1 MQNRVEFRV
10 WGRYALFTDPLTKIG
25 GEKYSYQIPTYEA
38 LKGIL
43 SSVYWK
49 PTIIWIID
57 KVRVI
62 NRIKTQTRSAKPLSY
77 SGIYPSARDLSKIK
91 EVPFNDLSI
100 YTYLA
105 DVEYQVQAHFEW
117 NINREDLTQDRNE
130 NKHYFVAKRMI
141 ERGGRR
147 DIFLGTRECQGYI
160 EECRFNEGAGEYDG
174 YGELAFGL
182 MFHGF
187 DYPDEV
193 KKDNFYARFWRP
205 KMIDGVVE
213 FVRPDDPSVLRK
225 FVRSMKASPPAT
237 IGLLEDGLL
246 EDNKEGGGVR

>member
-1 MQNRVEFRV
+1 MDNIVEFKV

-25 GEKYSYQIPTYEA
+25 GEKCSYQIPTYEA
-38 LKGIL
+38 LKGII

-57 KVRVI
+57 KVRVM
-62 NRIKTQTRSAKPLSY
+62 NRIKTQTRSAKP
-77 SGIYPSARDLSKIK
+77 IK
-91 EVPFNDLSI
+91 YGGGNDLAI

-117 NINREDLTQDRNE
+117 NLHREDMAKDRNE
-130 NKHYFVAKRMI
+130 NKHYFIARRMI

-147 DIFLGTRECQGYI
+147 DIFLGTRECQAYL
-160 EECRFNEGAGEYDG
+160 EPCAFDEGTGFYDG
-174 YGELAFGL
+174 YGELAFDL

-193 KKDNFYARFWRP
+193 GNGELHARFWRP
-205 KMIDGVVE
+205 KMIDGRVE
-213 FVRPDDPSVLRK
+213 FIRPEKCTISRFVRPMVATPPDSVGLEEE
-225 FVRSMKASPPAT
+225 
-237 IGLLEDGLL
+237 GLLEGY
-246 EDNKEGGGVR
+246 EERR

>member
-1 MQNRVEFRV
+1 MEKENIVEFKV
-10 WGRYALFTDPLTKIG
+10 SGRYALFTDPLTKIG
-25 GEKYSYQIPTYEA
+25 GEKFSYQIPTYEA

-49 PTIIWIID
+49 PTIVWVID
-57 KVRVI
+57 KARVI
-62 NRIKTQTRSAKPLSY
+62 KPIRTQTRSAKPVKY
-77 SGIYPSARDLSKIK
+77 GGKGH
-91 EVPFNDLSI
+91 DLSI

-117 NINREDLTQDRNE
+117 NLHREDLAHDRNE

-147 DIFLGTRECQGYI
+147 DVFLGTRECQGYV
-160 EECRFNEGAGEYDG
+160 EPCKFGEGQGFYDNYPGEMS
-174 YGELAFGL
+174 FGL

-193 KKDNFYARFWRP
+193 GKDELYARFWHP
-205 KMIDGVVE
+205 KMVKGVIE
-213 FVRPDDPSVLRK
+213 FVSPKECTIRK
-225 FVRSMKASPPAT
+225 FVRPMQANPPDT
-237 IGLLEDGLL
+237 IGLKEEGLL
-246 EDNKEGGGVR
+246 EGYDEEEV